1 MATILLI
8 DNDSPNGAALA
19 GALTSHGFRVD
30 WRHDDTGTQATAM
43 SGEYDL
49 VAFGEMNAGIDV
61 TLDLLVAL
69 REAGQR
75 MPVVLISGHI
85 DVEQRI
91 RLLRVGGDDYI
102 LKPFH
107 LEEVV
112 ARFEVLL
119 RRTAACV
126 SAPRETLLRVGPI
139 ELDLLNRTI
148 RCDDRSEPLQPTE
161 FRLMEYMMRHA
172 GQTLTRTRLF
182 EAVWGYHFNPGT
194 NLVDVHVGQLRKKI
208 HGLAPRP
215 LLRTVRGAGYA
226 FG

>member
-8 DNDSPNGAALA
+8 DNDSHNGAALA

-30 WRHDDTGTQATAM
+30 WRHDDSGTQAAALD
-43 SGEYDL
+43 GEYDL
-49 VAFGEMNAGIDV
+49 VAFGEMNAGIDA
-61 TLDLLVAL
+61 TLDLLAAL
-69 REAGQR
+69 READR
-75 MPVVLISGHI
+75 HMPVVLISSHI

-91 RLLRVGGDDYI
+91 RLLRAGGDDYI

-119 RRTAACV
+119 RRTAATT
-126 SAPRETLLRVGPI
+126 SASRETLLRVGPI

-148 RCDDRSEPLQPTE
+148 RCDDRSQPLQPTE

-208 HGLAPRP
+208 HGLVPSP
-215 LLRTVRGAGYA
+215 
-226 FG
+226 

>member
-8 DNDSPNGAALA
+8 DNDSHNGAALS
-19 GALTSHGFRVD
+19 GALAAHGFRVEWKRD
-30 WRHDDTGTQATAM
+30 NVDIRATVLSGAHD
-43 SGEYDL
+43 L
-49 VAFGEMNAGIDV
+49 IAFGQMDAGIDT
-61 TLDLLVAL
+61 TLDLLAAL
-69 REAGQR
+69 REAGRQ
-75 MPVVLISGHI
+75 MPVVLICDRI

-91 RLLRVGGDDYI
+91 RLLRMGGDDYI

-112 ARFEVLL
+112 ARFEVML
-119 RRTAACV
+119 RRTVASAAV
-126 SAPRETLLRVGPI
+126 SRETMLRVGSV
-139 ELDLLNRTI
+139 ELDLLTRTI
-148 RCDDRSEPLQPTE
+148 RCDDRTQALQPTE

-194 NLVDVHVGQLRKKI
+194 NLVDVHIGQLRKKI
-208 HGLAPRP
+208 HGIMPLP

>member
-1 MATILLI
+1 MATILLV

-19 GALTSHGFRVD
+19 GALVSHGFRVD
-30 WRHDDTGTQATAM
+30 WKPDGIDARSAAM
-43 SGEYDL
+43 SGEHDL
-49 VAFGEMNAGIDV
+49 VAFGQMDADLDT

-69 REAGQR
+69 REAGLR
-75 MPVVLISGHI
+75 MPVALICGHI

-91 RLLRVGGDDYI
+91 RLLRAGGDDYI

-119 RRTAACV
+119 RRTIANVPA
-126 SAPRETLLRVGPI
+126 SRETLLRVGPI

-148 RCDDRSEPLQPTE
+148 RCEDRSEPLQPTE

-194 NLVDVHVGQLRKKI
+194 NLVDVHIGQLRKKI
-208 HGLAPRP
+208 HGLVPRP
-215 LLRTVRGAGYA
+215 LLKTVRGAGYA